1 MLVKIPVVLGTLII
15 HSKEVERI
23 NILTKLI
30 LHAIALGVN
39 INRIPYVTNLPQRLV
54 LENIEELERRGVI
67 IRNYNGNYILTDV
80 GRKNFNLLNE
90 TEIINERK
98 IEVLV
103 DSYTKHIFR
112 KEEILERYV
121 SDEEKEKIK
130 EVVKI
135 EGNRYI
141 KQFLNNLDPSNSKEI
156 ASKILKNIEEE
167 DMENISVEV
176 KMVKEKGGYIVGK
189 VKNNIV
195 KKNQKSKMGSDIVI
209 KREIF
214 KNIYVPKFNSLKKID
229 KKVIDALVTLE
240 KNGFQYISDSGL
252 EILQKYQIA
261 KENLVYYYDPKD
273 NKLSVNKFKS
283 DIKESEIKSMAVLP
297 ISDKNQNIDINEIE
311 EIQELKAKYG
321 NDIEFEVKVEKEYV
335 YEKFAIEDVI
345 DIYDKEVE
353 INE

>member
-67 IRNYNGNYILTDV
+67 IGDYNGNYSLTDV

-252 EILQKYQIA
+252 EILQKYQIS

-283 DIKESEIKSMAVLP
+283 EIKESEIKSMAVLP

-321 NDIEFEVKVEKEYV
+321 NDIEFEVKVEKEYI

-353 INE
+353 VNE

>member
-1 MLVKIPVVLGTLII
+1 MLVKIPVVLATLII

-67 IRNYNGNYILTDV
+67 IGNYNGNYILTDV

-189 VKNNIV
+189 VKNKIV

-252 EILQKYQIA
+252 EILQKYQIS

-283 DIKESEIKSMAVLP
+283 EIKESEIKSMAVLP

-321 NDIEFEVKVEKEYV
+321 NDIEFEVKVEKEYI

-353 INE
+353 VNE

>member
-1 MLVKIPVVLGTLII
+1 MLVKISVVLGTLII

-39 INRIPYVTNLPQRLV
+39 TNRIPYVTNLPQRLV

-67 IRNYNGNYILTDV
+67 IGDYNGNYILTDV

-121 SDEEKEKIK
+121 SDKEKEKIK

-135 EGNRYI
+135 DRNRYI

-156 ASKILKNIEEE
+156 VSKILKNIEKE

-176 KMVKEKGGYIVGK
+176 KMVNEKEGYIVGK
-189 VKNNIV
+189 VKDNIV
-195 KKNQKSKMGSDIVI
+195 KKNQKSKLGSDIVI
-209 KREIF
+209 KREVF
-214 KNIYVPKFNSLKKID
+214 KNTYVPKFKSLKKID

-240 KNGFQYISDSGL
+240 KNGFEYISDSGL
-252 EILQKYQIA
+252 EILQKYQMA

-273 NKLSVNKFKS
+273 KKLSIDKFKS
-283 DIKESEIKSMAVLP
+283 EVKEREIKTALP
-297 ISDKNQNIDINEIE
+297 ISNENKNIDINEIE

-321 NDIEFEVKVEKEYV
+321 NDIEFEVKIEKEYV

-353 INE
+353 VNE

>member
-1 MLVKIPVVLGTLII
+1 MLVKIPVVLATLII

-67 IRNYNGNYILTDV
+67 IGNYNGNYILTDV

-252 EILQKYQIA
+252 EILQKYQIS

-283 DIKESEIKSMAVLP
+283 EIKESEIKSMAVLP

-321 NDIEFEVKVEKEYV
+321 NDIEFEVKVEKEYI

-345 DIYDKEVE
+345 NIYDKEVE
-353 INE
+353 VNE

>member
-1 MLVKIPVVLGTLII
+1 MLVKIPVVLATLII

-54 LENIEELERRGVI
+54 SENVEELERRGVI
-67 IRNYNGNYILTDV
+67 IGDYNGNYSLTDV

-156 ASKILKNIEEE
+156 VSKILKNIEKEN
-167 DMENISVEV
+167 MENISVEV

-189 VKNNIV
+189 VKDNIV
-195 KKNQKSKMGSDIVI
+195 KKNQKSKLGSDIVI
-209 KREIF
+209 KREVF
-214 KNIYVPKFNSLKKID
+214 KNIYVPKFKSLKKID

-240 KNGFQYISDSGL
+240 KNGFKYISDSGL
-252 EILQKYQIA
+252 EILQKYQMA

-273 NKLSVNKFKS
+273 KKLSIDKFKS
-283 DIKESEIKSMAVLP
+283 EVKEREIKTALP
-297 ISDKNQNIDINEIE
+297 ISNENKNIDINEIE

-321 NDIEFEVKVEKEYV
+321 NDIEFEVKVEKEYI

-353 INE
+353 VNG

>member
-1 MLVKIPVVLGTLII
+1 MLVKIPVVLATLII

-67 IRNYNGNYILTDV
+67 IGNYNGNYILTDV

-121 SDEEKEKIK
+121 SDKEKEKIK

-252 EILQKYQIA
+252 EILQKYQIS

-283 DIKESEIKSMAVLP
+283 EIKESEIKSMAVLP

>member
-1 MLVKIPVVLGTLII
+1 MLVKIPVVLATLII

-54 LENIEELERRGVI
+54 SENVEELERRGVI
-67 IRNYNGNYILTDV
+67 IGDYNGNYSLTDV

-252 EILQKYQIA
+252 EILQKYQIS

-283 DIKESEIKSMAVLP
+283 EIKESEIKSMAVLP

-345 DIYDKEVE
+345 NIYDKEVE
-353 INE
+353 VNE

>member
-1 MLVKIPVVLGTLII
+1 MLVKIPVVLATLII

-30 LHAIALGVN
+30 LHTIALEVN
-39 INRIPYVTNLPQRLV
+39 TNRIPYVTNLPERLV

-67 IRNYNGNYILTDV
+67 IGDYNGNYSLTDV

-252 EILQKYQIA
+252 EILQKYQIS

-283 DIKESEIKSMAVLP
+283 EIKESEIKSMAVLP

-345 DIYDKEVE
+345 NIYDKEVE
-353 INE
+353 VNE

>member
-1 MLVKIPVVLGTLII
+1 MLVKIPVVLATLII

-54 LENIEELERRGVI
+54 SENVEELERRGVI
-67 IRNYNGNYILTDV
+67 IGDYNGNYSLTDV

-121 SDEEKEKIK
+121 SDEENEKIK

-156 ASKILKNIEEE
+156 VSKILKNIEKE

-189 VKNNIV
+189 VKDNIV
-195 KKNQKSKMGSDIVI
+195 KKNQKSKLGSDIVI
-209 KREIF
+209 KREVF
-214 KNIYVPKFNSLKKID
+214 KNIYVPKFKSLKKID

-240 KNGFQYISDSGL
+240 KNGFEYISDSGL
-252 EILQKYQIA
+252 EILQKYQMA

-273 NKLSVNKFKS
+273 NKLSVDKFKS
-283 DIKESEIKSMAVLP
+283 EIKEREIKTALP
-297 ISDKNQNIDINEIE
+297 ISNENKNIDINEIE

-321 NDIEFEVKVEKEYV
+321 NDIEFEVKIEKEYV
-335 YEKFAIEDVI
+335 YEKFAMEDVI

-353 INE
+353 VNE

>member
-1 MLVKIPVVLGTLII
+1 MLVKIPVILATLII

-67 IRNYNGNYILTDV
+67 IGNYNGNYILTDV

-252 EILQKYQIA
+252 EILQKYQIS

-283 DIKESEIKSMAVLP
+283 EIKESEIKSMAVLP

-345 DIYDKEVE
+345 NIYDKEVE
-353 INE
+353 VNE

>member
-1 MLVKIPVVLGTLII
+1 MLVKIPVVLATLII

-67 IRNYNGNYILTDV
+67 IGDYNGNYSLTDV

-252 EILQKYQIA
+252 EILQKYQIS

-283 DIKESEIKSMAVLP
+283 EIKESEIKSMAVLP

-311 EIQELKAKYG
+311 EIQELKARYG

-345 DIYDKEVE
+345 NIYDKEVE
-353 INE
+353 VNE

>member
-1 MLVKIPVVLGTLII
+1 MLVKIPVILATLII

-54 LENIEELERRGVI
+54 SENVEELERRGVI
-67 IRNYNGNYILTDV
+67 IGDYNGNYSLTDV

-156 ASKILKNIEEE
+156 VSKILKNIEKE

-189 VKNNIV
+189 VKDNIV
-195 KKNQKSKMGSDIVI
+195 KKNQKSKLGSDIVI
-209 KREIF
+209 KREVF
-214 KNIYVPKFNSLKKID
+214 KNIYVPKFKSLKKID

-240 KNGFQYISDSGL
+240 KNGFEYISDSGL
-252 EILQKYQIA
+252 EILQKYQMA

-273 NKLSVNKFKS
+273 NKLSVDKFKS
-283 DIKESEIKSMAVLP
+283 EIKEKEIKTALP
-297 ISDKNQNIDINEIE
+297 ISNENKNIDINEIE

-321 NDIEFEVKVEKEYV
+321 NDIEFEVKIEKEYV
-335 YEKFAIEDVI
+335 YEKFAMEDVI

-353 INE
+353 ENE

>member
-1 MLVKIPVVLGTLII
+1 MLVKIPVVLATLII

-54 LENIEELERRGVI
+54 SENVEELERRGVFI
-67 IRNYNGNYILTDV
+67 GDYNGNYSLTDV

-121 SDEEKEKIK
+121 SDEENEKIK

-156 ASKILKNIEEE
+156 VSKILKNIEKE

-189 VKNNIV
+189 VKDNIV
-195 KKNQKSKMGSDIVI
+195 KKNQKSKLGSDIVI
-209 KREIF
+209 KREVF
-214 KNIYVPKFNSLKKID
+214 KNIYVPKFKSLKKID

-252 EILQKYQIA
+252 EILQKYQIS

-273 NKLSVNKFKS
+273 NKLSVDKFKS
-283 DIKESEIKSMAVLP
+283 EIKEREIKTALP
-297 ISDKNQNIDINEIE
+297 ISNENKNIDINEIE

-321 NDIEFEVKVEKEYV
+321 NDIEFEVKIEKEYV
-335 YEKFAIEDVI
+335 YEKFAMEDVI

-353 INE
+353 VNG

>member
-1 MLVKIPVVLGTLII
+1 MLVKIPVVLATLII

-67 IRNYNGNYILTDV
+67 IGDYNGNYILTDV

-252 EILQKYQIA
+252 EILQKYQIS

-283 DIKESEIKSMAVLP
+283 EIKESEIKSMAVLP

-311 EIQELKAKYG
+311 EIQELKARYG

-353 INE
+353 VNG

>member
-1 MLVKIPVVLGTLII
+1 MLVKIPVILATLII

-54 LENIEELERRGVI
+54 SENVEELERRGVI
-67 IRNYNGNYILTDV
+67 IGDYNGNYSLTDV

-121 SDEEKEKIK
+121 SDEENEKIK

-156 ASKILKNIEEE
+156 VSKILKNIEKE

-176 KMVKEKGGYIVGK
+176 KMVNEKGGYIVGK
-189 VKNNIV
+189 VKDNIV
-195 KKNQKSKMGSDIVI
+195 KKNQKSKLGSDIVI
-209 KREIF
+209 KREVF
-214 KNIYVPKFNSLKKID
+214 KNIYVPKFKSLKKID

-240 KNGFQYISDSGL
+240 KNGFEYISDSGL
-252 EILQKYQIA
+252 EILQKYQMA

-273 NKLSVNKFKS
+273 NKLSVDKFKS
-283 DIKESEIKSMAVLP
+283 EIKEREIKTALP
-297 ISDKNQNIDINEIE
+297 INNENKNIDINEIE
-311 EIQELKAKYG
+311 EIQELKAKYE
-321 NDIEFEVKVEKEYV
+321 NDIEFEVKIEKEYV

-353 INE
+353 VNG

>member
-1 MLVKIPVVLGTLII
+1 MLVKIPVILATLII

-39 INRIPYVTNLPQRLV
+39 INRIPYVTNLPERLV

-67 IRNYNGNYILTDV
+67 IGDYNGNYSLTDV

-252 EILQKYQIA
+252 EILQKYQIS

-283 DIKESEIKSMAVLP
+283 EIKESEIKSMAVLP

-311 EIQELKAKYG
+311 EIQELKARYG

-345 DIYDKEVE
+345 DSYDKEVE
-353 INE
+353 VNG

>member
-1 MLVKIPVVLGTLII
+1 MLVKIPVVLATLII

-54 LENIEELERRGVI
+54 SENVEELERRGVI
-67 IRNYNGNYILTDV
+67 IGDYNGNYSLTDV

-156 ASKILKNIEEE
+156 VSKILKNIEEE

-240 KNGFQYISDSGL
+240 KNGFEYISDSGL
-252 EILQKYQIA
+252 EILQKYQMA

-283 DIKESEIKSMAVLP
+283 EIKESEIKSMAVLP

-321 NDIEFEVKVEKEYV
+321 NDIEFEVKIEKEYV
-335 YEKFAIEDVI
+335 YEKFAMEDVI

-353 INE
+353 VNE

>member
-1 MLVKIPVVLGTLII
+1 MLIKVPVVLATLII

-54 LENIEELERRGVI
+54 SENVEELERRGVI
-67 IRNYNGNYILTDV
+67 IGDYNGNYSLTDV

-156 ASKILKNIEEE
+156 VSKILKNIEKE

-189 VKNNIV
+189 VKDNIV
-195 KKNQKSKMGSDIVI
+195 KKNQKSKLGSDIVI
-209 KREIF
+209 KREVF
-214 KNIYVPKFNSLKKID
+214 KNIYVPKFKSLKKID

-240 KNGFQYISDSGL
+240 KNGFEYISDSGL
-252 EILQKYQIA
+252 EILQKYQMA

-273 NKLSVNKFKS
+273 NKLSVDKFKS
-283 DIKESEIKSMAVLP
+283 EIKEREIKTALP
-297 ISDKNQNIDINEIE
+297 ISNENKNIDINEIE

-321 NDIEFEVKVEKEYV
+321 NDIEFEVKIEKEYV
-335 YEKFAIEDVI
+335 YEKFAMEDVI

-353 INE
+353 VNE

>member
-1 MLVKIPVVLGTLII
+1 MLVKIPVVLATLII

-54 LENIEELERRGVI
+54 SENVEELERRGVI
-67 IRNYNGNYILTDV
+67 IGDYNGNYSLTDV

-121 SDEEKEKIK
+121 SDEENEKIK

-156 ASKILKNIEEE
+156 VSKILKNIEKE

-189 VKNNIV
+189 VKDNIV
-195 KKNQKSKMGSDIVI
+195 KKNQKSKLGSDIVI
-209 KREIF
+209 KREVF
-214 KNIYVPKFNSLKKID
+214 KNIYVPKFKSLKKID

-240 KNGFQYISDSGL
+240 KNGFEYISDSGL
-252 EILQKYQIA
+252 EILQKYQMA

-273 NKLSVNKFKS
+273 NKLSVDKFKS
-283 DIKESEIKSMAVLP
+283 EIKEREIKTALP
-297 ISDKNQNIDINEIE
+297 ISNENKNIDINEIE

-321 NDIEFEVKVEKEYV
+321 NDIEFEVKIEKEYV

-353 INE
+353 VNG

>member
-1 MLVKIPVVLGTLII
+1 MLVKIPVVLATLII

-67 IRNYNGNYILTDV
+67 IGNYNGNYILTDV

-252 EILQKYQIA
+252 EILQKYLIS

-283 DIKESEIKSMAVLP
+283 EIKESEIKSMAVLP

-321 NDIEFEVKVEKEYV
+321 NDIEFEVKVEKEYI

-353 INE
+353 VNE

>member
-1 MLVKIPVVLGTLII
+1 MLVKIPVVLATLII

-67 IRNYNGNYILTDV
+67 IGNYNGNYILTDI

-121 SDEEKEKIK
+121 SDKEKEKIK

-135 EGNRYI
+135 EGNRYM

-252 EILQKYQIA
+252 EILQKYQVA

-283 DIKESEIKSMAVLP
+283 EIKESEIKSMAVLP

-353 INE
+353 VNE

>member
-1 MLVKIPVVLGTLII
+1 MLVKIPVVLATLII

-30 LHAIALGVN
+30 LHTIALGVN
-39 INRIPYVTNLPQRLV
+39 TNRIPYVTNLPERLV

-67 IRNYNGNYILTDV
+67 IGDYNGNYSLTDV

-156 ASKILKNIEEE
+156 VSKILKNIEKE

-189 VKNNIV
+189 VKDNIV
-195 KKNQKSKMGSDIVI
+195 KKNQKSKLGSDIVI
-209 KREIF
+209 KREVF
-214 KNIYVPKFNSLKKID
+214 KNTYVPKFKSLKKID

-240 KNGFQYISDSGL
+240 KNGFEYISDSGL
-252 EILQKYQIA
+252 EILQKYQMA

-273 NKLSVNKFKS
+273 NKLSVDKFKS
-283 DIKESEIKSMAVLP
+283 EVKEREIKTALP
-297 ISDKNQNIDINEIE
+297 ISNENKNIDINEIE
-311 EIQELKAKYG
+311 EIQELKARYG

-345 DIYDKEVE
+345 NIYDKEVE
-353 INE
+353 VNG

>member
-67 IRNYNGNYILTDV
+67 IGDYNGNYSLTDV

-156 ASKILKNIEEE
+156 ASKILKNIEKE

-189 VKNNIV
+189 VKDNIV
-195 KKNQKSKMGSDIVI
+195 KKNQKSKLGSDIVI
-209 KREIF
+209 KREVF
-214 KNIYVPKFNSLKKID
+214 KNTYVPKFKSLKKID

-240 KNGFQYISDSGL
+240 KNGFEYISDSGL
-252 EILQKYQIA
+252 EILQKYQIS

-273 NKLSVNKFKS
+273 KKLSIDKFKS
-283 DIKESEIKSMAVLP
+283 EIKEREIKTALP
-297 ISDKNQNIDINEIE
+297 ISNENKNIDINEIE

-321 NDIEFEVKVEKEYV
+321 NDIEFEVKVEKEYI

-353 INE
+353 VNE

>member
-1 MLVKIPVVLGTLII
+1 MLVKIPVVLATLII

-30 LHAIALGVN
+30 LHTIALGVN
-39 INRIPYVTNLPQRLV
+39 TNRIPYITNLPERLV

-67 IRNYNGNYILTDV
+67 IGDYNGNYSLTDV

-121 SDEEKEKIK
+121 SDEKKEKIK
-130 EVVKI
+130 EVVEI
-135 EGNRYI
+135 EGNRYM

-156 ASKILKNIEEE
+156 ASKILKNIEKE

-189 VKNNIV
+189 VKDNIV
-195 KKNQKSKMGSDIVI
+195 KKNQKSKIGSDIVI
-209 KREIF
+209 KREVF
-214 KNIYVPKFNSLKKID
+214 KNTYVPKFKSLKKID

-240 KNGFQYISDSGL
+240 KNGFEYISDSGL
-252 EILQKYQIA
+252 EILQKYQMA

-273 NKLSVNKFKS
+273 NKLSIDKFKS
-283 DIKESEIKSMAVLP
+283 EIKEREIKTALP
-297 ISDKNQNIDINEIE
+297 ISNENKNIDINEIE

-321 NDIEFEVKVEKEYV
+321 NDIEFEVKIEKEYV

-353 INE
+353 VNG

>member
-1 MLVKIPVVLGTLII
+1 MLVKIPVVLATLII

-54 LENIEELERRGVI
+54 SENVEELERRGVI
-67 IRNYNGNYILTDV
+67 IGDYNGNYSLTDV

-121 SDEEKEKIK
+121 SDEENEKIK

-156 ASKILKNIEEE
+156 VSKILKNIEKE

-189 VKNNIV
+189 VKDNIV
-195 KKNQKSKMGSDIVI
+195 KKNQKSKLGSDIVI
-209 KREIF
+209 KREVF
-214 KNIYVPKFNSLKKID
+214 KNIYVPKFKSLKKID

-240 KNGFQYISDSGL
+240 KNGFEYISDSGL
-252 EILQKYQIA
+252 EILQKYQMA

-283 DIKESEIKSMAVLP
+283 EIKESEIKSMAVLP

-321 NDIEFEVKVEKEYV
+321 NDIEFEVKIEKEYV
-335 YEKFAIEDVI
+335 YEKFAMEDVI

-353 INE
+353 VNE

>member
-1 MLVKIPVVLGTLII
+1 MLVKIPVVLATLII

-54 LENIEELERRGVI
+54 SENVEELERRGVI
-67 IRNYNGNYILTDV
+67 IGDYNGNYSLTDV

-121 SDEEKEKIK
+121 SDEENEKIK

-156 ASKILKNIEEE
+156 VSKILKNIEKE

-189 VKNNIV
+189 VKDNIV
-195 KKNQKSKMGSDIVI
+195 KKNQKSKLGSDIVI
-209 KREIF
+209 KREVF
-214 KNIYVPKFNSLKKID
+214 KNIYVPKFKSLKKID

-240 KNGFQYISDSGL
+240 KNGFEYISDSGL

-273 NKLSVNKFKS
+273 NKLSVDKFKS
-283 DIKESEIKSMAVLP
+283 EIKEREIKTALP
-297 ISDKNQNIDINEIE
+297 ISNENKNIDINEIE

-321 NDIEFEVKVEKEYV
+321 NDIEFEVKIEKEYV

-353 INE
+353 VNG

>member
-1 MLVKIPVVLGTLII
+1 MLVKIPVVLATLII

-39 INRIPYVTNLPQRLV
+39 TNRIPYVTNLPQRLV

-67 IRNYNGNYILTDV
+67 IGDYNGNYILTDV

-121 SDEEKEKIK
+121 SDKEKEKFKID
-130 EVVKI
+130 VKI
-135 EGNRYI
+135 EGNRYM

-156 ASKILKNIEEE
+156 VSKILKNIEEE

-283 DIKESEIKSMAVLP
+283 EIKESEIKSMAVLP

>member
-1 MLVKIPVVLGTLII
+1 MLVKIPVVLATLII

-39 INRIPYVTNLPQRLV
+39 TNRIPYVTNLPQRLV

-67 IRNYNGNYILTDV
+67 IGDYNGNYILTDV
-80 GRKNFNLLNE
+80 GRKNFNLLNGI
-90 TEIINERK
+90 EIINERK

-121 SDEEKEKIK
+121 SNKEKEKFK
-130 EVVKI
+130 VDVKI
-135 EGNRYI
+135 EGNRYM

-156 ASKILKNIEEE
+156 VSKILKNIEEE

-189 VKNNIV
+189 VKDNIV

-214 KNIYVPKFNSLKKID
+214 KNTYVPKFKSLKKID

-240 KNGFQYISDSGL
+240 KNGFEYISDSGL
-252 EILQKYQIA
+252 EILQKYQIS

-273 NKLSVNKFKS
+273 KKLSIDKFKS
-283 DIKESEIKSMAVLP
+283 EIKEREIKTALP
-297 ISDKNQNIDINEIE
+297 ISNENKNIDINEIE

-321 NDIEFEVKVEKEYV
+321 NDIEFEVKIEKEYV

>member
-1 MLVKIPVVLGTLII
+1 MLVKIPVVLATLII

-39 INRIPYVTNLPQRLV
+39 TNRIPYVTNLPQRLV
-54 LENIEELERRGVI
+54 SENIEELERRGVI
-67 IRNYNGNYILTDV
+67 IGDYNGNYSLTDV

-156 ASKILKNIEEE
+156 VSKILKNIEKE

-189 VKNNIV
+189 VKDNIV
-195 KKNQKSKMGSDIVI
+195 KKNQKSKLGSDIVI
-209 KREIF
+209 KREVF
-214 KNIYVPKFNSLKKID
+214 KNIYVPKFKSLKKID

-240 KNGFQYISDSGL
+240 KNGFEYISDSGL
-252 EILQKYQIA
+252 EILQKYQMA

-273 NKLSVNKFKS
+273 NKLSVDKFKS
-283 DIKESEIKSMAVLP
+283 EIKEREIKTALP
-297 ISDKNQNIDINEIE
+297 ISNENKNIDINEIE

-321 NDIEFEVKVEKEYV
+321 NDIEFEVKIEKEYV

-353 INE
+353 VNE

>member
-1 MLVKIPVVLGTLII
+1 MLVKIPVVLATLII

-39 INRIPYVTNLPQRLV
+39 TNRIPYVTNLPQRLV
-54 LENIEELERRGVI
+54 SENIEELERRGVI
-67 IRNYNGNYILTDV
+67 IGDYNGNYSLTDV

-130 EVVKI
+130 KVVKI

-156 ASKILKNIEEE
+156 ASKILKNIEKE

-189 VKNNIV
+189 VKDNIV
-195 KKNQKSKMGSDIVI
+195 KKNQKSKLGSDIVI
-209 KREIF
+209 KREVF
-214 KNIYVPKFNSLKKID
+214 KNTYVPKFKSLKKID

-240 KNGFQYISDSGL
+240 KNGFEYISDSGL
-252 EILQKYQIA
+252 EILQKYQIS
-261 KENLVYYYDPKD
+261 KENLVYYYDNKEK
-273 NKLSVNKFKS
+273 KLSIDKFKS
-283 DIKESEIKSMAVLP
+283 EIKEREIKTALP
-297 ISDKNQNIDINEIE
+297 ISNENKNIDINEIE

>member
-1 MLVKIPVVLGTLII
+1 MLVKIPVVLATLII

-30 LHAIALGVN
+30 LHTIALGVN
-39 INRIPYVTNLPQRLV
+39 TNRIPYVTNLPERLV

-67 IRNYNGNYILTDV
+67 IGDYNGNYSLTDV
-80 GRKNFNLLNE
+80 GRKNFNLLNK

-121 SDEEKEKIK
+121 SDEKKEKIK

-156 ASKILKNIEEE
+156 VSKILKNIEKE

-189 VKNNIV
+189 VKDNIV
-195 KKNQKSKMGSDIVI
+195 KKNQKSKLGSDIVI
-209 KREIF
+209 KREVF
-214 KNIYVPKFNSLKKID
+214 KNTYVPKFKSLKKID

-240 KNGFQYISDSGL
+240 KNGFKYISDSGL
-252 EILQKYQIA
+252 EILQKYQMA

-273 NKLSVNKFKS
+273 NKLSVDKFKS
-283 DIKESEIKSMAVLP
+283 EIKEREIKTALP
-297 ISDKNQNIDINEIE
+297 ISNENKNIDINEIE

-321 NDIEFEVKVEKEYV
+321 NDIEFEVKIEKEYV

-353 INE
+353 VNG

>member
-1 MLVKIPVVLGTLII
+1 MLVKIPVVLATLII

-54 LENIEELERRGVI
+54 SENIEELERRGVI
-67 IRNYNGNYILTDV
+67 IGDYNGNYSLTDV

-156 ASKILKNIEEE
+156 VSKILKNIEKE

-176 KMVKEKGGYIVGK
+176 KIVKEKGGYIVGK
-189 VKNNIV
+189 VKDNIV
-195 KKNQKSKMGSDIVI
+195 KKNQKSKLGSDIVI
-209 KREIF
+209 KREVF
-214 KNIYVPKFNSLKKID
+214 KNIYVPKFKSLKKID

-240 KNGFQYISDSGL
+240 KNGFEYISDSGL

-273 NKLSVNKFKS
+273 NKLSVDKFKS
-283 DIKESEIKSMAVLP
+283 EIKEREIKTALP
-297 ISDKNQNIDINEIE
+297 ISNENKNIDINEIE

-321 NDIEFEVKVEKEYV
+321 NDIEFEVKIEKEYV
-335 YEKFAIEDVI
+335 YEKFAMEDVI

-353 INE
+353 VNE

>member
-1 MLVKIPVVLGTLII
+1 MLVKIPVVLATLII

-54 LENIEELERRGVI
+54 SENVEELERRGVI
-67 IRNYNGNYILTDV
+67 IGDYNGNYSLTDV

-156 ASKILKNIEEE
+156 VSKILKNIEKE

-189 VKNNIV
+189 VKDNIV
-195 KKNQKSKMGSDIVI
+195 KKNQKSKLGSDIVI
-209 KREIF
+209 KREVF
-214 KNIYVPKFNSLKKID
+214 KNIYVPKFKSLKKID

-240 KNGFQYISDSGL
+240 KNGFEYISDSGL
-252 EILQKYQIA
+252 EILQKYQMA

-273 NKLSVNKFKS
+273 NKLSVDKFKS
-283 DIKESEIKSMAVLP
+283 EIKEREIKTALP
-297 ISDKNQNIDINEIE
+297 ISNENKNIDINEIE

-321 NDIEFEVKVEKEYV
+321 NDIEFEVKIEKEYV

-353 INE
+353 VNE

>member
-1 MLVKIPVVLGTLII
+1 MLVKIPVVLATLTVY
-15 HSKEVERI
+15 SKEIERI

-30 LHAIALGVN
+30 LHTIALGVN
-39 INRIPYVTNLPQRLV
+39 VNKIPYIINLPQRLV
-54 LENIEELERRGVI
+54 LENIEELERSGVI
-67 IRNYNGNYILTDV
+67 IGDYNGNYRLTDV
-80 GRKNFNLLNE
+80 GKDNFNLLD
-90 TEIINERK
+90 EIEKINKRK

-103 DSYTKHIFR
+103 DSYTKYIFR
-112 KEEILERYV
+112 KKEILERYI
-121 SDEEKEKIK
+121 SNEEKEKSK

-141 KQFLNNLDPSNSKEI
+141 RQFLNNLDPSNSKELV
-156 ASKILKNIEEE
+156 SEILKNIEKE

-176 KMVKEKGGYIVGK
+176 KIVNEKGGYIVGK
-189 VKNNIV
+189 VKDNIV
-195 KKNQKSKMGSDIVI
+195 KKNQKSKLGSDIVI
-209 KREIF
+209 KREVF
-214 KNIYVPKFNSLKKID
+214 KNIYVPKFKSLKKID

-240 KNGFQYISDSGL
+240 KNGFEYISDSGL
-252 EILQKYQIA
+252 EILQKYQIS

-273 NKLSVNKFKS
+273 KKLSIDKFKS
-283 DIKESEIKSMAVLP
+283 EIKEREIKTALP
-297 ISDKNQNIDINEIE
+297 ISNENKNIDINEIE

-353 INE
+353 VNE

>member
-1 MLVKIPVVLGTLII
+1 MLVKIPVVLATLII

-54 LENIEELERRGVI
+54 SENVEELERRGVI
-67 IRNYNGNYILTDV
+67 IGDYNGNYSLTDV

-112 KEEILERYV
+112 KEEILKRYV

-156 ASKILKNIEEE
+156 VSKILKNIEKE

-189 VKNNIV
+189 VKDNIV
-195 KKNQKSKMGSDIVI
+195 KKNQKSKLGSDIVI
-209 KREIF
+209 KREVF
-214 KNIYVPKFNSLKKID
+214 KNIYVPKFKSLKKID

-240 KNGFQYISDSGL
+240 KNGFEYISDSGL
-252 EILQKYQIA
+252 EILQKYQIS

-273 NKLSVNKFKS
+273 KKLSIDKFKS
-283 DIKESEIKSMAVLP
+283 EIKEREIKTALP
-297 ISDKNQNIDINEIE
+297 ISNENKNIDINEIE

-321 NDIEFEVKVEKEYV
+321 NDIKFKVKIEKEYV

>member
-1 MLVKIPVVLGTLII
+1 MLVKIPVVLATLII

-54 LENIEELERRGVI
+54 SENVEELERRGVI
-67 IRNYNGNYILTDV
+67 IGDYNGNYSLTDV

-112 KEEILERYV
+112 KEEILKRYV

-156 ASKILKNIEEE
+156 VSKILKNIEKE

-189 VKNNIV
+189 VKDNIV
-195 KKNQKSKMGSDIVI
+195 KKNQKSKLGSDIVI
-209 KREIF
+209 KREVF
-214 KNIYVPKFNSLKKID
+214 KNIYVPKFKSLKKID

-240 KNGFQYISDSGL
+240 KNGFEYISDSGL
-252 EILQKYQIA
+252 EILQKYQIS

-273 NKLSVNKFKS
+273 KKLSIDKFKS
-283 DIKESEIKSMAVLP
+283 EIKEREIKTALP
-297 ISDKNQNIDINEIE
+297 ISNENKNIDINEIE

-345 DIYDKEVE
+345 NIYDKEVE

>member
-1 MLVKIPVVLGTLII
+1 MLVKIPVVLATLII

-67 IRNYNGNYILTDV
+67 IGNYNGNYILTDV

-252 EILQKYQIA
+252 EILQKYQIS

-283 DIKESEIKSMAVLP
+283 EIKESEIKSMAVLP

-321 NDIEFEVKVEKEYV
+321 NDIEFEVKVEKEYI

-353 INE
+353 VNE

>member
-1 MLVKIPVVLGTLII
+1 MLVKIPVVLATLII

-252 EILQKYQIA
+252 EILQKYQIS

>member
-1 MLVKIPVVLGTLII
+1 MLVKIPVVLATLII

-39 INRIPYVTNLPQRLV
+39 INRIPYVTSLPQRLV

-67 IRNYNGNYILTDV
+67 IGDYNGNYILTDV

-90 TEIINERK
+90 IEIINERK

-121 SDEEKEKIK
+121 SNKEKEKFKVDI
-130 EVVKI
+130 KI
-135 EGNRYI
+135 EGNRYM

-156 ASKILKNIEEE
+156 VSKILKNIEEE

-189 VKNNIV
+189 VKDNIV

-214 KNIYVPKFNSLKKID
+214 KNTYVPKFKSLKKID

-240 KNGFQYISDSGL
+240 KNGFEYISDSGL
-252 EILQKYQIA
+252 EILQKYQIS

-273 NKLSVNKFKS
+273 KKLSIDKFKS
-283 DIKESEIKSMAVLP
+283 EIKEREIKTALP
-297 ISDKNQNIDINEIE
+297 ISNENKNIDINEIE

-321 NDIEFEVKVEKEYV
+321 NDIEFEVKIEKEYV